1 MDLQQLWCLAQI
13 LQRPVKKSSLEQ
25 VGLPDN
31 PALPEDLL
39 VVDGYWGGE
48 SLSHDEMA
56 ICMVVMLSAQSV
68 YPIPEAH
75 G

>member
-1 MDLQQLWCLAQI
+1 MLSAWLSNMDLQQLWCLAQI

-39 VVDGYWGGE
+39 VVDGY
-48 SLSHDEMA
+48 
-56 ICMVVMLSAQSV
+56 
-68 YPIPEAH
+68 
-75 G
+75 